1 MTFAW
6 EIFRILF
13 VDLDYSTYFKG
24 LFLKMSLAALTHTE
38 IYSFIHICILKVFAE
53 GFVHI
58 SLTW

>member
-1 MTFAW
+1 
-6 EIFRILF
+6 
-13 VDLDYSTYFKG
+13 
-24 LFLKMSLAALTHTE
+24 MSLAALTHTE